1 MLHVCRRRCQFYCRA
16 GSYQVGICYVTP
28 VGNVLNRVI
37 SAGKFFHVPD
47 VIGITYLPHGRV
59 HVIIAF
65 NSIPRR
71 SGTDIFAFGVVPFL
85 VGNGVV
91 TRLYLELPVVEVV
104 NGGLERGVSC
114 RILFLGVSIAVLE
127 HGLGLVV
134 FRLGYVIKFLAVLSG
149 VEAYVVVVYERI
161 NHGGE
166 TVFVLC
172 CLDEF
177 PFLFG
182 HFHYVPRTFAIERDI
197 GPCGKRAFVCFAG
210 AVLGAVI
217 YVFRNFGTYVELTG
231 VCYIGKHL
239 CGFHIACQAYRRFVL
254 VYDIGVVYVCS
265 GGRALD
271 CVVARRLRLECPHV
285 TNVLL
290 CYVPAHVVAAARSI
304 QADWLHFFGK
314 RCVSRAY
321 VIVFARFGNN
331 YARLGLC
338 LVALQ
343 LARKLGHLLLACAAG
358 AERY

>member
-16 GSYQVGICYVTP
+16 GSYQVGVCYVTP

-71 SGTDIFAFGVVPFL
+71 SGTAIFAFSVVPFL

-91 TRLYLELPVVEVV
+91 TRLYLQLPVVQVV
-104 NGGLERGVSC
+104 DSGFQRGVSGGV
-114 RILFLGVSIAVLE
+114 LFLGVSIAVLE
-127 HGLGLVV
+127 HSLCLVV
-134 FRLGYVIKFLAVLSG
+134 LSFGYVIKFLAVLSG

-172 CLDEF
+172 GLDEF

-210 AVLGAVI
+210 
-217 YVFRNFGTYVELTG
+217 
-231 VCYIGKHL
+231 
-239 CGFHIACQAYRRFVL
+239 
-254 VYDIGVVYVCS
+254 
-265 GGRALD
+265 
-271 CVVARRLRLECPHV
+271 
-285 TNVLL
+285 
-290 CYVPAHVVAAARSI
+290 
-304 QADWLHFFGK
+304 
-314 RCVSRAY
+314 
-321 VIVFARFGNN
+321 
-331 YARLGLC
+331 
-338 LVALQ
+338 
-343 LARKLGHLLLACAAG
+343 
-358 AERY
+358 